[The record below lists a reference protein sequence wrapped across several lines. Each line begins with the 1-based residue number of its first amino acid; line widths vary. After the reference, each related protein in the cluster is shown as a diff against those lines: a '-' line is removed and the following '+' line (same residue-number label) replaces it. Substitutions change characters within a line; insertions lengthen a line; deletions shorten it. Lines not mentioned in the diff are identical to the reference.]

1 MSRMLLAIFM
11 VITSTIAFAST
22 GPWADP
28 TVPTKDE
35 PSSKDLPFLKRYEGS
50 YIVNYEHKS
59 FDEASFPLS
68 KLKMVADKEARDSR
82 NNHIFE
88 ADKKADVEGAYTR
101 ILYVLPA
108 ERSPLEVIRN
118 YQDEVQDAGGKVLYT
133 CKNTDCGGD
142 MEGNDS
148 GGGYQGLLGKVYPYE
163 RLKAA
168 ANTVGNCAS
177 TMDIKEQRYM
187 VTTLPAADGD
197 TTMAVMTYTVNSPR
211 SCKALNDR
219 TVAMVVAIEPKAR
232 EKKMVTVSASDM
244 AKSIATTG
252 KVALYGIYF
261 DTGKSLVKP
270 ESKPTLEQIAQL
282 LKSQPTLKLGVV
294 GHTDNVGGAVSN
306 LALSKRRANAVT
318 TVLVEDY
325 AIDPGRLTAS
335 GAGMGS
341 PLASND
347 TESGRAK
354 NRRVELV
361 KK

>member
-1 MSRMLLAIFM
+1 MARHILLAIFM
-11 VITSTIAFAST
+11 LLFSTPVFADAT
-22 GPWADP
+22 IP
-28 TVPTKDE
+28 TRDE
-35 PSSKDLPFLKRYEGS
+35 PGSKDLPFLKRYEGS

-68 KLKMVADKEARDSR
+68 PIKMVADKEKRDSR
-82 NNHIFE
+82 NNHVFE

-101 ILYVLPA
+101 ILYLTPA

-118 YQDEVQDAGGKVLYT
+118 YQDEIEAGGGKVLYN

-142 MEGNDS
+142 MAGNDA
-148 GGGYQGLLGKVYPYE
+148 GGGYQTLLGKLYPYE

-168 ANTVGNCAS
+168 NTSAGHCAS
-177 TMDIKEQRYM
+177 TMDIKDQRYM
-187 VTTLPAADGD
+187 VAALPGDGSVATLAI
-197 TTMAVMTYTVNSPR
+197 MTYTVNSPR

-219 TVAMVVAIEPKAR
+219 TVAMVVAIESKAR

-244 AKSIATTG
+244 AESIAATG

-261 DTGKSLVKP
+261 DTGKSVIKP
-270 ESKPTLEQIAQL
+270 ESKPTLDQIAQL
-282 LKSQPTLKLGVV
+282 LKSQPALKLGVV

-306 LALSKRRANAVT
+306 LALSKRRADAVT
-318 TVLVEDY
+318 NALIENY
-325 AIDPGRLTAS
+325 AINAARLTAS

-341 PLASND
+341 PLTSND
-347 TESGRAK
+347 SESGRAK